1 MTDNENIL
9 PIPPTAEEL
18 AAEEAAAARLDL
30 SRNWL
35 DYTQSFPEP
44 RYLLEYGG
52 TPFAPLG
59 GIQAITGH
67 QKNGKTFLMAQ
78 LMAAVLC
85 GGSEKMRAHLPS
97 LQLHAATAES
107 LQRPPVVLYVDTEM
121 EMLNTVK
128 VVRRVQYLCEWPFD
142 QTNPQLRVLWLRAEE
157 SNAMRWAK
165 TKQAIAEVQPTA
177 IFLDGI
183 RDVIGDFNDNAESAN
198 LISEC
203 MALATNLDC
212 CLFTVLHEN
221 PGSDKM
227 RGHLGTELSNKV
239 TDTFRCT
246 KQKVNNVVTFTVKQV
261 DARGKD
267 VDDWTF
273 EIIDDAGGLGVPR
286 ITAAPAPEEES
297 GKKLPTMSDAEWN
310 MIVESIKD
318 VIQPPRGVYFTDLKE
333 GLKDKLGVGS
343 RKATEW
349 INRAEELGVIVK
361 SSKKFVFNGI
371 NNQDNKTEEGLL
383 F

>member
-1 MTDNENIL
+1 MSESDNIL
-9 PIPPTAEEL
+9 PRIPTAAEL
-18 AAEEAAAARLDL
+18 EAEEAAPQRLDL

-35 DYTQSFPEP
+35 DYTQNYPEP

-52 TPFAPLG
+52 VPFAPLG

-78 LMAAVLC
+78 FMAAILS
-85 GGSEKMRAHLPS
+85 GGTEKMRAHLPT
-97 LQLHAATAES
+97 LQLHQPTADG
-107 LQRPPVVLYVDTEM
+107 LAQPPVVLYVDTEM

-128 VVRRVQYLCEWPFD
+128 VVRRVQYLCEWPFTD
-142 QTNPQLRVLWLRAEE
+142 STARLRVLWLRAEE

-165 TKQAIAEVQPTA
+165 TKQAIMEVHPTA

-203 MALATNLDC
+203 MAIATTLDC

-239 TDTFRCT
+239 TDTFVSI
-246 KQKVNNVVTFTVKQV
+246 KEKKDNQVTFTVKQI

-267 VDDWTF
+267 VDDWKY
-273 EIIDDAGGLGVPR
+273 EIIDDAGGLGIPR
-286 ITAAPAPEEES
+286 IITPPVTEKADFIEDIKQWLTEGQRDIEWPAYGAAIRPLF
-297 GKKLPTMSDAEWN
+297 KKY
-310 MIVESIKD
+310 
-318 VIQPPRGVYFTDLKE
+318 G
-333 GLKDKLGVGS
+333 GVG
-343 RKATEW
+343 RVETQQADLQAAIARRFLIEQPKDEREKGQRFQKYYLNEQE
-349 INRAEELGVIVK
+349 ILP
-361 SSKKFVFNGI
+361 F
-371 NNQDNKTEEGLL
+371 
-383 F
+383 

>member
-1 MTDNENIL
+1 MSESENIL
-9 PIPPTAEEL
+9 PRTQTAEEL
-18 AAEEAAAARLDL
+18 AAEEAAAKRLDL

-44 RYLLEYGG
+44 RYLLEYAG

-67 QKNGKTFLMAQ
+67 QKNGKTFLMVQ
-78 LMAAVLC
+78 LMAAILC
-85 GGSEKMRAHLPS
+85 GDSEKMRAHLPT
-97 LQLHAATAES
+97 LQLHAATRDS
-107 LQRPPVVLYVDTEM
+107 LNRPPVVLYVDTEM

-128 VVRRVQYLCEWPFD
+128 VVRRVQYLCQWPFD
-142 QTNPQLRVLWLRAEE
+142 QTNSQLRVLWLRAEE
-157 SNAMRWAK
+157 SNAIRWAK
-165 TKQAIAEVQPTA
+165 TKQAIMEVQPTA

-221 PGSDKM
+221 PGSEKM

-239 TDTFRCT
+239 TDTFVSI
-246 KQKVNNVVTFTVKQV
+246 KEKKDNQVTFTVKQI

-267 VDDWTF
+267 VDDWKY
-273 EIIDDAGGLGVPR
+273 EIIDDAGGLGIPR
-286 ITAAPAPEEES
+286 IITPAPVV
-297 GKKLPTMSDAEWN
+297 KSDDIEMIRKWLTEGQRDIEWPATAT
-310 MIVESIKD
+310 D
-318 VIQPPRGVYFTDLKE
+318 VKYYIFNKRGGITNNDRQNADLQAAKNRKFLKE
-333 GLKDKLGVGS
+333 QPKKEWAQEQRHPKLYLN
-343 RKATEW
+343 ENE
-349 INRAEELGVIVK
+349 ILP
-361 SSKKFVFNGI
+361 F
-371 NNQDNKTEEGLL
+371 
-383 F
+383 